1 MKTLSFRHLTF
12 FLAACMLALTSCGV
26 PYDHRSYVRGTG
38 YGIDPEPIPS
48 HVTVVDSDGN
58 SITSG
63 YSNRD
68 AFYHNRR
75 YYGNRY
81 YGGMFY
87 GYNNPPVSYVP
98 ASGSAYLYRP
108 INAWSY

>member
-1 MKTLSFRHLTF
+1 MKTPSTCFLAL
-12 FLAACMLALTSCGV
+12 FLAACLVALTSCGV

-38 YGIDPEPIPS
+38 FGVDPEPIPA
-48 HVTVVDSDGN
+48 HVTVVDSRGN
-58 SITSG
+58 AITSG

-68 AFYHNRR
+68 AFYYGRR

-87 GYNNPPVSYVP
+87 GYNNPPVAYVP
-98 ASGSAYLYRP
+98 TSTTTYSYRP
-108 INAWSY
+108 VSGWTY